1 MSLTKAVLFT
11 KDNQNV
17 EIEFSTNIYKRAE
30 ESKCSVPQMLERE
43 FGQHVDREKH
53 GSVFNQMLAQCNM
66 SLNGDKYTGLASA
79 NFGKVMD
86 GSISASITKDSGI
99 PLSRVLAPAALLEA
113 VELNRLQ
120 DTDSYEAAFSRQVA
134 IENSVVGT
142 RFERPYFDMG
152 NADKQESSVI
162 AQLSYPTMIGK
173 LTTSQ
178 IQGSIPT
185 TAFGLEISKEALQS
199 MTMAQIT
206 SYLARMQKSA
216 AAGRI
221 DQHINS
227 LVAGDIDAGKL
238 ALTST
243 KSKVF
248 DTSLATTGGITQ
260 RAYLKWLL
268 ASRATRAVDYVWC
281 DLETYL
287 QVADRPG
294 RPTANSVNVPDSESQ
309 HYLMKPVN
317 FEYNEPAFFI
327 VNDGSIPTGTLVGLD
342 SRAAIERFRNTLAPY
357 EAALDLVMQRGTA
370 MRFDEGEAVQR
381 HDDNA
386 WTVLDL
392 SA

>member
-17 EIEFSTNIYKRAE
+17 EIEFSTDIYKRAE

-248 DTSLATTGGITQ
+248 DTSLAATGGITQ
-260 RAYLKWLL
+260 RAYLKWRS
-268 ASRATRAVDYVWC
+268 ASRR
-281 DLETYL
+281 
-287 QVADRPG
+287 
-294 RPTANSVNVPDSESQ
+294 
-309 HYLMKPVN
+309 
-317 FEYNEPAFFI
+317 
-327 VNDGSIPTGTLVGLD
+327 
-342 SRAAIERFRNTLAPY
+342 
-357 EAALDLVMQRGTA
+357 
-370 MRFDEGEAVQR
+370 
-381 HDDNA
+381 
-386 WTVLDL
+386 
-392 SA
+392 